1 MAELNRRGDAAGRG
15 KNAPP
20 PPNPLPQGE
29 GGRSFPTPP
38 LALAADPM
46 PRLRA
51 AIAGCRTRVMRG
63 RIERISGTMIEAR
76 IGGVRVGE
84 LCRLRDPF
92 GVQIEA
98 EVVGISEG
106 RAFLTPIGAVAGL
119 SSLAEVEPSD
129 RRLGVPVGEAL
140 LGRVLDGLG
149 RVLDRPDDPP
159 PAEATI
165 PIDAPPPPP
174 LERPP
179 ISRVLALGTRV
190 IDGLLTC
197 AEGQRIGIFG
207 AAGAGKSRLIA
218 RIVRHAEAD
227 VFVIALV
234 GERGREVGE
243 FLDQALGPEARRR
256 AVTVAAT
263 SDRPA
268 LERVKAAQVA
278 TAIAEWFRDR
288 GRRVVL
294 LIDSLT
300 RLARAWR
307 EIGLAAG
314 EPPTRRGFPPSV
326 FAALPRLLERAA
338 STRSGTISA
347 FYTVLV
353 EGELASDPIAEE
365 VKSILDGH
373 LILSSKLAE
382 AGHYPAIDV
391 LASGSRVMDQVVSR
405 EHSDAAIH
413 LRRLLAR
420 HDEIELLVRIG
431 EYQAGSDP
439 VADEAL
445 RKIDAIRAFL
455 RETADEATAFPVM
468 LRRLREIA
476 A

>member
-1 MAELNRRGDAAGRG
+1 MHEPPTTHDPLTPAE
-15 KNAPP
+15 
-20 PPNPLPQGE
+20 NPL
-29 GGRSFPTPP
+29 
-38 LALAADPM
+38 

-51 AIAGCRTRVMRG
+51 AIARCRTRITRG
-63 RIERISGTMIEAR
+63 RIERVSGTLIEAR
-76 IGGVRVGE
+76 SGGVRVGE
-84 LCRLRDPF
+84 LCRLRDPL
-92 GVQIEA
+92 GAELDA
-98 EVVGISEG
+98 EVVGLAAG
-106 RAFLTPIGAVAGL
+106 RAFLTPIGLVSGL
-119 SSLAEVEPSD
+119 SSLTDVEASD
-129 RRLGVPVGEAL
+129 RRLGVPVSEAL

-149 RVLDRPDDPP
+149 RVLDRPEDAPRP
-159 PAEATI
+159 QATI
-165 PIDAPPPPP
+165 PLDAPPPAP
-174 LERPP
+174 LDRPAITRP
-179 ISRVLALGTRV
+179 LALGTRA

-197 AEGQRIGIFG
+197 AEGQRVGIFG

-218 RIVRHAEAD
+218 RIVQHAEAD
-227 VFVIALV
+227 LFVIALV

-243 FLDQALGPEARRR
+243 FLDHALGPAARRR
-256 AVTVAAT
+256 AVTVVAT

-314 EPPTRRGFPPSV
+314 EPPTRRGYPPSV

-338 STRSGTISA
+338 STRAGTITA

-353 EGELASDPIAEE
+353 EGDPASDPIAEE

-391 LASGSRVMDQVVSR
+391 LASGSRVMDQVVGR
-405 EHSDAAIH
+405 KQRDAAVH

-420 HDEIELLVRIG
+420 HQEIELLVRIG

-439 VADEAL
+439 LADEAL
-445 RKIDAIRAFL
+445 RKIEPIRDFL
-455 RETADEATAFPVM
+455 REAGNQATPFAAT
-468 LRRLREIA
+468 LQRLAELA

>member
-1 MAELNRRGDAAGRG
+1 MMGEHRMATDN
-15 KNAPP
+15 
-20 PPNPLPQGE
+20 
-29 GGRSFPTPP
+29 
-38 LALAADPM
+38 PM

-51 AIAGCRTRVMRG
+51 AIARCRTRVIRG
-63 RIERISGTMIEAR
+63 RIERVSGTMIEAR
-76 IGGVRVGE
+76 MGGVRVGD
-84 LCRLRDPF
+84 LCRLRDPA
-92 GVQIEA
+92 GTELDA
-98 EVVGISEG
+98 EVVGIGEG
-106 RAFLTPIGAVAGL
+106 RAFLTPIGLVAGL
-119 SSLAEVEPSD
+119 SSLTEVEPSD
-129 RRLGVPVGEAL
+129 RRLGVAVGDAL

-159 PAEATI
+159 RADATDATI
-165 PIDAPPPPP
+165 PLDAPPPAP
-174 LERPP
+174 LDRPA
-179 ISRVLALGTRV
+179 ITRLLALGTRA
-190 IDGLLTC
+190 IDGLVTC

-218 RIVRHAEAD
+218 RIVRHADAD
-227 VFVIALV
+227 VFVIGLV

-243 FLDQALGPEARRR
+243 FLDHALGAEARSRT
-256 AVTVAAT
+256 VTVAAT

-307 EIGLAAG
+307 EIGLSAG
-314 EPPTRRGFPPSV
+314 EPPTRRGYPPSV

-338 STRSGTISA
+338 STRAGSITA

-353 EGELASDPIAEE
+353 EGDIASDPIAEE

-373 LILSSKLAE
+373 LILSSALAE

-391 LASGSRVMDQVVSR
+391 LASGSRVMDQVVGHKHR
-405 EHSDAAIH
+405 DAAVH
-413 LRRLLAR
+413 VRRLLAR
-420 HDEIELLVRIG
+420 YNEIELLVRIG
-431 EYQAGSDP
+431 EYQSGSNP
-439 VADEAL
+439 LADEAL
-445 RKIDAIRAFL
+445 RKIEPIREFL
-455 RETADEATAFPVM
+455 REAGNLATPFPTT
-468 LRRLREIA
+468 LQRLSELA

>member
-1 MAELNRRGDAAGRG
+1 MVEHKMASDN
-15 KNAPP
+15 
-20 PPNPLPQGE
+20 
-29 GGRSFPTPP
+29 
-38 LALAADPM
+38 PM

-51 AIAGCRTRVMRG
+51 AIARCRTRVIRG
-63 RIERISGTMIEAR
+63 RIERVSGTMIEAR
-76 IGGVRVGE
+76 IGGVRVGD
-84 LCRLRDPF
+84 LCRLRDPA
-92 GVQIEA
+92 GAELDA
-98 EVVGISEG
+98 EVVGIGDG
-106 RAFLTPIGAVAGL
+106 RAFLTPLGLVAGL
-119 SSLAEVEPSD
+119 SSLTEVEPSD
-129 RRLGVPVGEAL
+129 RRLGVAVGDAL

-159 PAEATI
+159 RADATI
-165 PIDAPPPPP
+165 PLDAPPPAP
-174 LERPP
+174 LDRPAITRP
-179 ISRVLALGTRV
+179 LALGTRA
-190 IDGLLTC
+190 IDGLVTC

-218 RIVRHAEAD
+218 RIVRHADAD

-243 FLDQALGPEARRR
+243 FLDHALGAEARRR

-307 EIGLAAG
+307 EIGLSAG
-314 EPPTRRGFPPSV
+314 EPPTRRGYPPSV

-338 STRSGTISA
+338 STRAGSITA

-353 EGELASDPIAEE
+353 EGDLASDPIAEE

-373 LILSSKLAE
+373 LILSSALAE

-391 LASGSRVMDQVVSR
+391 LASGSRVMDQVVGR
-405 EHSDAAIH
+405 KHRDAAVH
-413 LRRLLAR
+413 VRRLLAR
-420 HDEIELLVRIG
+420 YNEIELLVRIG
-431 EYQAGSDP
+431 EYQSGGDP
-439 VADEAL
+439 LADEAL
-445 RKIDAIRAFL
+445 RKIEPIRDFL
-455 RETADEATAFPVM
+455 REAGNLATPFPTT
-468 LRRLREIA
+468 LQRLSELA

>member
-1 MAELNRRGDAAGRG
+1 MTE
-15 KNAPP
+15 P
-20 PPNPLPQGE
+20 
-29 GGRSFPTPP
+29 
-38 LALAADPM
+38 ALIPSPV

-51 AIAGCRTRVMRG
+51 AIVQCRTRVMRG
-63 RIERISGTMIEAR
+63 RIIRISGTMIEAR
-76 IGGVRVGE
+76 ISGVRVGE
-84 LCRLRDPF
+84 LCRLRDPY

-98 EVVGISEG
+98 EVVGINDG
-106 RAFLTPIGAVAGL
+106 RAFLTPIGQVAGL
-119 SSLAEVEPSD
+119 SSLAEVEPSK
-129 RRLGVPVGEAL
+129 RRLGVPVGMAL

-149 RVLDRPDDPP
+149 RMLDGPDDNWPV
-159 PAEATI
+159 EATI
-165 PIDAPPPPP
+165 PIDAAPPAP
-174 LERPP
+174 LARPP
-179 ISRVLALGTRV
+179 VSRLLPLGCRA
-190 IDGLLTC
+190 IDGLMTC

-218 RIVRHAEAD
+218 RIVQHAAAD
-227 VFVIALV
+227 VFVVALV

-243 FLDQALGPEARRR
+243 FLEHTLGRAARAR
-256 AVTVAAT
+256 AVVVAAT

-288 GRRVVL
+288 GKRVVL
-294 LIDSLT
+294 LVDSLT

-314 EPPTRRGFPPSV
+314 EPPTRRGYPPSV

-338 STRSGTISA
+338 PTQSGTITG

-391 LASGSRVMDQVVSR
+391 LASGSRVMDRVVDR
-405 EHSDAAIH
+405 AHSDAAIH

-439 VADEAL
+439 LADEAL
-445 RKIDAIRAFL
+445 RKIEAIRAFL
-455 RETADEATAFPVM
+455 RETEDQATAYVVM
-468 LRRLREIA
+468 VRRMRELA

>member
-1 MAELNRRGDAAGRG
+1 MAERGMPG
-15 KNAPP
+15 
-20 PPNPLPQGE
+20 
-29 GGRSFPTPP
+29 T
-38 LALAADPM
+38 DPM

-51 AIAGCRTRVMRG
+51 AIARCRTRVMRG
-63 RIERISGTMIEAR
+63 RIERVSGTVIEAR
-76 IGGVRVGE
+76 IAGVRVGE
-84 LCRLRDPF
+84 LCSLRDPA
-92 GVQIEA
+92 GAQVEA

-106 RAFLTPIGAVAGL
+106 RAFLSPIGSIAGL
-119 SSLAEVEPSD
+119 SALTEVAPCD
-129 RRLGVPVGEAL
+129 RRLGVSVGDAL

-149 RVLDRPDDPP
+149 RVLDRPDDPL
-159 PAEATI
+159 PATTTTI

-179 ISRVLALGTRV
+179 VARMLSIGTRAV
-190 IDGLLTC
+190 DGLVTC

-218 RIVRHAEAD
+218 RIVRQAEAD

-243 FLDQALGPEARRR
+243 FLDLALGAAARRR
-256 AVTVAAT
+256 AVVVAAT

-314 EPPTRRGFPPSV
+314 EPPTRRGYPPSV

-338 STRSGTISA
+338 STRSGTITA

-373 LILSSKLAE
+373 LILSTALAE

-391 LASGSRVMDQVVSR
+391 LASASRVMDQVVGS
-405 EHSDAAIH
+405 EHRNAALH
-413 LRRLLAR
+413 MRRLLAR
-420 HDEIELLVRIG
+420 YDEIELLVRIG
-431 EYQAGSDP
+431 EYQAGSDLL
-439 VADEAL
+439 ADEAL
-445 RKIDAIRAFL
+445 HKIDAIRAFL
-455 RETADEATAFPVM
+455 REASEEATPYPTT
-468 LRRLREIA
+468 LRRLKELA

>member
-1 MAELNRRGDAAGRG
+1 
-15 KNAPP
+15 
-20 PPNPLPQGE
+20 
-29 GGRSFPTPP
+29 
-38 LALAADPM
+38 
-46 PRLRA
+46 
-51 AIAGCRTRVMRG
+51 
-63 RIERISGTMIEAR
+63 
-76 IGGVRVGE
+76 
-84 LCRLRDPF
+84 
-92 GVQIEA
+92 
-98 EVVGISEG
+98 
-106 RAFLTPIGAVAGL
+106 
-119 SSLAEVEPSD
+119 
-129 RRLGVPVGEAL
+129 
-140 LGRVLDGLG
+140 VLDGLG

>member
-1 MAELNRRGDAAGRG
+1 MVEHKMASDN
-15 KNAPP
+15 
-20 PPNPLPQGE
+20 
-29 GGRSFPTPP
+29 
-38 LALAADPM
+38 PM

-51 AIAGCRTRVMRG
+51 AIARCRTRVIRG
-63 RIERISGTMIEAR
+63 RIERVSGTMIEAR
-76 IGGVRVGE
+76 IGGVRVGD
-84 LCRLRDPF
+84 LCRLRDPA
-92 GVQIEA
+92 GAELDA
-98 EVVGISEG
+98 EVVGIGDG
-106 RAFLTPIGAVAGL
+106 RAFLTPLGLVAGL
-119 SSLAEVEPSD
+119 SSLTEVEPSD
-129 RRLGVPVGEAL
+129 RRPGVAVGDAL

-159 PAEATI
+159 RADATI
-165 PIDAPPPPP
+165 PLDAPPPAP
-174 LERPP
+174 LDRPAITRP
-179 ISRVLALGTRV
+179 LALGTRA
-190 IDGLLTC
+190 IDGLVTC

-218 RIVRHAEAD
+218 RIVRHADAD

-243 FLDQALGPEARRR
+243 FLDHALGAEARRR

-307 EIGLAAG
+307 EIGLSAG
-314 EPPTRRGFPPSV
+314 EPPTRRGYPPSV

-338 STRSGTISA
+338 STRAGSITA

-353 EGELASDPIAEE
+353 EGDLASDPIAEE

-373 LILSSKLAE
+373 LILSSALAE
-382 AGHYPAIDV
+382 AGRYPAIDV
-391 LASGSRVMDQVVSR
+391 LASGSRVMDQVVGR
-405 EHSDAAIH
+405 KHRDAAVH
-413 LRRLLAR
+413 VRRLLAR
-420 HDEIELLVRIG
+420 YNEIELLVRIG
-431 EYQAGSDP
+431 EYQSGGDP
-439 VADEAL
+439 LADEAL
-445 RKIDAIRAFL
+445 RKIEPIRDFL
-455 RETADEATAFPVM
+455 REAGNLATPFPTT
-468 LRRLREIA
+468 LQRLSELA